1 MRKKVART
9 VLALAATIPLTFIAV
24 NAQSYPD
31 EDIAIYAQEL
41 NNRIEQGRS
50 AIAADKY
57 NNLRDLWNKIDTIRR
72 QYGNKQLGAM
82 ERNNMMASL
91 TNLDRQ
97 LTEHLHDEQNSHW
110 QNWDP
115 NTKSWRQAWW
125 KNRPNVPNNN
135 SATAN
140 FNEEI
145 DAYQRSLKARL
156 DRGRANGKITPS
168 EYGRL
173 ISKYNALDRAQV
185 DYRRGGFNFTE
196 RNSLMTMLTQLDR
209 DLTAELRDDNESR
222 FRYWDP
228 NKNTWNQNWWK
239 PGWTASNT
247 GGGGWMGGGSNSAGN
262 VQFNEEIDSYQR
274 DLKARMDRARASG
287 RLNPAEMAKL
297 NAAYD
302 RIDRMQRDY
311 RSGGFNATE
320 RNSLMSMLTQLDR
333 DITAQARDDQ
343 NSRYRYW
350 DPNKN
355 TWNQA
360 WWKPGWTAP
369 AGNPN
374 DTMKNSTQ
382 FGEEI
387 NQYQAKLRQEINR
400 GERSGQLTAA
410 ESAELMREYD
420 AIDALQKSTRSRG
433 FTRGERDT
441 LVQRLKALESKIDSA
456 SRNNISQ
463 GSAADRRRDAKEQ
476 ERDARNDRRD
486 DRRGWTPGT
495 SNSGAAVNTPPAT
508 PAATA
513 PATTTPAVT
522 PGTPPATTKTSNAD
536 DDNDRDGRRRGGR
549 GRRDN

>member
-228 NKNTWNQNWWK
+228 SKNTWNQNWWK

-320 RNSLMSMLTQLDR
+320 RNSLMGMLTQLDR

-374 DTMKNSTQ
+374 DVMKNSTQ

-495 SNSGAAVNTPPAT
+495 NNSGAAVNTPPAT